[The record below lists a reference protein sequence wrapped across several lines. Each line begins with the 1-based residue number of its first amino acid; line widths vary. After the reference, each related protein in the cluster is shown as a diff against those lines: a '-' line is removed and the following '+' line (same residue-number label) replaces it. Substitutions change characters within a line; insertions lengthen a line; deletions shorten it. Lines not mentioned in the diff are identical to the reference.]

1 MLAAKEVTMAAEFRI
16 QETPGRLQ
24 PYAVWRTD
32 KVRLELYCFFATRE
46 AAETYVKAAEWLV

>member
-1 MLAAKEVTMAAEFRI
+1 MAGTFRI

-46 AAETYVKAAEWLV
+46 AAETYVKAAAEWLV

>member
-1 MLAAKEVTMAAEFRI
+1 MAAELRI